1 MAEEHREICMDR
13 YQNPAADP
21 AGDQLERAAL
31 EPQQQAALWLQITS
45 ATTNEQ
51 ELLLAHASLI
61 DALPARAIYARHPD
75 QFANVTAIY
84 RMKCDLFKR
93 LQQTE
98 AIEQLCSEDTLKEN
112 R

>member
-1 MAEEHREICMDR
+1 MDTNP
-13 YQNPAADP
+13 NPAADL
-21 AGDQLERAAL
+21 AGEQPQRAGL
-31 EPQQQAALWLQITS
+31 KPQQQAALWLQITS

-51 ELLLAHASLI
+51 ELLLARASLI

-98 AIEQLCSEDTLKEN
+98 AIEQLCSEATLKEN